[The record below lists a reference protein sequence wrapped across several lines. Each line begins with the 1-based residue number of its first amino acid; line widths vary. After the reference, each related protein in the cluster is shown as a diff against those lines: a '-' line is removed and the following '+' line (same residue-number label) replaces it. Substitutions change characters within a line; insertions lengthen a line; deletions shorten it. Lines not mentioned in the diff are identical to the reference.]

1 MGKNIG
7 TNISKNLRGKC
18 SQKHLD
24 HIKQPATDALKIVF
38 KLAILKT
45 ADATG
50 NLNGSCWSRKSHELH
65 QRIF

>member
-1 MGKNIG
+1 MGKSIG
-7 TNISKNLRGKC
+7 ANISKNLSGKC

-24 HIKQPATDALKIVF
+24 HTKQPATDALKTVF

-50 NLNGSCWSRKSHELH
+50 NLNDSC
-65 QRIF
+65 